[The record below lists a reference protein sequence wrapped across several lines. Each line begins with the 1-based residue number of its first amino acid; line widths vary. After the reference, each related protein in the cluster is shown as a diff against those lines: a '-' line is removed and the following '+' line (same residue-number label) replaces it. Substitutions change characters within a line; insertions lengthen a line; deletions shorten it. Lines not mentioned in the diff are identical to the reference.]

1 MKIVRLVV
9 VLAVALSICFCGIYL
24 KFFSTINSYINTYI
38 VQVGIYKQDENA
50 NEMIKKLSDLGKPNY
65 KYQKDNNF
73 VVITGVFLDEKE
85 AKDMGNTISES
96 GITCVI
102 KQTKFE
108 SSFKEVIEKQ
118 DYEAIIIA
126 DHGNAD
132 HALNE
137 DGTPNTAHSLNP
149 VPCVYVTENKAA
161 KVENGR
167 LADVAPT
174 ILKIMG
180 LEVPAEMDGSV
191 LIK

>member
-96 GITCVI
+96 GIPCVI

-118 DYEAIIIA
+118 DYEAIIRE
-126 DHGNAD
+126 
-132 HALNE
+132 L
-137 DGTPNTAHSLNP
+137 
-149 VPCVYVTENKAA
+149 
-161 KVENGR
+161 
-167 LADVAPT
+167 
-174 ILKIMG
+174 
-180 LEVPAEMDGSV
+180 GS
-191 LIK
+191 

>member
-102 KQTKFE
+102 KQVKFSNE
-108 SSFKEVIEKQ
+108 LKDDIEQ
-118 DYEAIIIA
+118 QNYEAIIKE
-126 DHGNAD
+126 
-132 HALNE
+132 L
-137 DGTPNTAHSLNP
+137 
-149 VPCVYVTENKAA
+149 
-161 KVENGR
+161 
-167 LADVAPT
+167 
-174 ILKIMG
+174 
-180 LEVPAEMDGSV
+180 GS
-191 LIK
+191 

>member
-50 NEMIKKLSDLGKPNY
+50 NEMIKKLSDLGKLKY
-65 KYQKDNNF
+65 KYQNDNNF

-118 DYEAIIIA
+118 DYEAIIKE
-126 DHGNAD
+126 
-132 HALNE
+132 L
-137 DGTPNTAHSLNP
+137 
-149 VPCVYVTENKAA
+149 
-161 KVENGR
+161 
-167 LADVAPT
+167 
-174 ILKIMG
+174 
-180 LEVPAEMDGSV
+180 GS
-191 LIK
+191 

>member
-50 NEMIKKLSDLGKPNY
+50 NEM
-65 KYQKDNNF
+65 KDNNF

-118 DYEAIIIA
+118 DYEAIIKE
-126 DHGNAD
+126 
-132 HALNE
+132 L
-137 DGTPNTAHSLNP
+137 
-149 VPCVYVTENKAA
+149 
-161 KVENGR
+161 
-167 LADVAPT
+167 
-174 ILKIMG
+174 
-180 LEVPAEMDGSV
+180 GS
-191 LIK
+191 

>member
-102 KQTKFE
+102 KQAKFE

-118 DYEAIIIA
+118 DYEAIIKE
-126 DHGNAD
+126 
-132 HALNE
+132 L
-137 DGTPNTAHSLNP
+137 
-149 VPCVYVTENKAA
+149 
-161 KVENGR
+161 
-167 LADVAPT
+167 
-174 ILKIMG
+174 
-180 LEVPAEMDGSV
+180 GS
-191 LIK
+191 

>member
-85 AKDMGNTISES
+85 AKDMGNTI
-96 GITCVI
+96 V
-102 KQTKFE
+102 
-108 SSFKEVIEKQ
+108 
-118 DYEAIIIA
+118 
-126 DHGNAD
+126 
-132 HALNE
+132 
-137 DGTPNTAHSLNP
+137 
-149 VPCVYVTENKAA
+149 
-161 KVENGR
+161 KVESH
-167 LADVAPT
+167 V
-174 ILKIMG
+174 
-180 LEVPAEMDGSV
+180 
-191 LIK
+191 

>member
-50 NEMIKKLSDLGKPNY
+50 NEMIKKLLDLGKPNY

-118 DYEAIIIA
+118 DYEAIIKE
-126 DHGNAD
+126 
-132 HALNE
+132 L
-137 DGTPNTAHSLNP
+137 S
-149 VPCVYVTENKAA
+149 
-161 KVENGR
+161 
-167 LADVAPT
+167 
-174 ILKIMG
+174 
-180 LEVPAEMDGSV
+180 S
-191 LIK
+191 

>member
-108 SSFKEVIEKQ
+108 SSFKEVIEKH
-118 DYEAIIIA
+118 DYEAIIRE
-126 DHGNAD
+126 
-132 HALNE
+132 L
-137 DGTPNTAHSLNP
+137 
-149 VPCVYVTENKAA
+149 
-161 KVENGR
+161 
-167 LADVAPT
+167 
-174 ILKIMG
+174 
-180 LEVPAEMDGSV
+180 GS
-191 LIK
+191 